1 MEGGDAIALEAKYHL
16 QRLTA
21 LRNHHR
27 LLVQHNQQ
35 EFGYVIEKKVK
46 ARALVE
52 LLAYTLKTVWRV
64 EPIALNFQLYG
75 KRLSDL
81 GVEKEINGVLS
92 RFSEKILAYF
102 PYAKGQSDG
111 KNKITFFEQDIQ
123 EMLKQLRRLLEVT
136 TRNDEADMVLLA
148 KAAKIVRKD
157 IASYVQRVC
166 F

>member
-1 MEGGDAIALEAKYHL
+1 M
-16 QRLTA
+16 
-21 LRNHHR
+21 
-27 LLVQHNQQ
+27 
-35 EFGYVIEKKVK
+35 
-46 ARALVE
+46 
-52 LLAYTLKTVWRV
+52 

-123 EMLKQLRRLLEVT
+123 EILKQVT
-136 TRNDEADMVLLA
+136 TQDHEVDVVLF
-148 KAAKIVRKD
+148 KT
-157 IASYVQRVC
+157 
-166 F
+166 